1 MLIIFTFIQKYISEI
16 FIDNFSEK
24 LKLQWLVFIQFIKNC
39 IIIYSIIFFSFDLL
53 YWTWFNVRTIQKRYL
68 KLLPITNL
76 LKWRW
81 NYSGRGWFL
90 LFNFLWLRWNNFVVL
105 SFLLLMAVS
114 GCKICLFNKL
124 LVVHQWVVIERKIF
138 SK

>member
-1 MLIIFTFIQKYISEI
+1 MICIRLLQELFHFKLSWRNW
-16 FIDNFSEK
+16 NFNGLFSFNSSK
-24 LKLQWLVFIQFIKNC
+24 KF

-81 NYSGRGWFL
+81 NYSGLGWFL
-90 LFNFLWLRWNNFVVL
+90 FFNFYCSDEMFFVVP
-105 SFLLLMAVS
+105 SFLLLMVVS